1 MRKFEEEVAR
11 TKHSKVRSR
20 EENGLERDG
29 SEGEQRGGGERSLE
43 KGFQMSLLSVE
54 ICDIQSSSFIVL
66 IGAVIRYCA

>member
-29 SEGEQRGGGERSLE
+29 SKGDRKESREEGERGVWRRVSR
-43 KGFQMSLLSVE
+43 
-54 ICDIQSSSFIVL
+54 C
-66 IGAVIRYCA
+66 RC